1 MVTGLTY
8 ADVLRPCEKKYS
20 ILYDVALVIGGSMLI
35 GLSAQIAVKL
45 PFSPVPITCQT
56 LAVLMAGALL
66 GRTRGSL
73 CVLAYIAEGV
83 AGLPVFAL
91 GRGGLAA
98 LAGPSGGYLVGFV
111 AAAYITGLLAEK
123 GWDRRFSTTILAM
136 LLGDAALYAFGLL
149 WLSCLFGFNSAVLA
163 VGLYP
168 FIAGD
173 ILKILIAGMMLPT
186 GWKLLGAAGFAGEKT
201 R

>member
-1 MVTGLTY
+1 V
-8 ADVLRPCEKKYS
+8 
-20 ILYDVALVIGGSMLI
+20 LVIGGSLLM

-45 PFSPVPITCQT
+45 PFSPVPVTCQT

-66 GRTRGSL
+66 GRIRGSL
-73 CVLAYIAEGV
+73 SVLTYIAGGV
-83 AGLPVFAL
+83 AGLPVFAF
-91 GRGGLAA
+91 GRGGLAV
-98 LAGPSGGYLVGFV
+98 LAGPSGGYLIGFV
-111 AAAYITGLLAEK
+111 AAAYMTGFLAER

-149 WLSCLFGFNSAVLA
+149 WLSCLFGLNRMVLA
-163 VGLYP
+163 MGLYP

-173 ILKILIAGMMLPT
+173 ILKILIAGMVLPS
-186 GWKLLGAAGFAGEKT
+186 GWKLLGAAGFESGKT

>member
-1 MVTGLTY
+1 MVVSLTY
-8 ADVLRPCEKKYS
+8 ADVLRPCAKKYS
-20 ILYDVALVIGGSMLI
+20 ILYDVALVIGGSLLI

-66 GRTRGSL
+66 GRIRGSL

-111 AAAYITGLLAEK
+111 AAAYITGFLAEK

-186 GWKLLGAAGFAGEKT
+186 GWKLLCAAGFAVEKT

>member
-1 MVTGLTY
+1 MVTSLTY
-8 ADVLRPCEKKYS
+8 ADVLRPCAKKYS
-20 ILYDVALVIGGSMLI
+20 ILYDVALVIGGSLLI

-66 GRTRGSL
+66 GRIRGSL

-111 AAAYITGLLAEK
+111 AAAYITGFLAEK

-149 WLSCLFGFNSAVLA
+149 WLSYLFGFNSAVLA

-168 FIAGD
+168 FITGD
-173 ILKILIAGMMLPT
+173 ILKILIAGMMLPS
-186 GWKLLGAAGFAGEKT
+186 GWKLLGAAGFAVEKT